1 MYKILLFS
9 LLLQVNFCF
18 AQTNFSSLPVWSK
31 GSISP
36 NQQDWLI
43 VNNGVKAEIYRSS
56 DYQEII
62 LDNGLLKR
70 SFRLQPNIACTDFTN
85 LSSGEQLLRA
95 ISPEAKLTIS
105 GKDYKV
111 GGLYGQSEKAYL
123 KNEWVNKLT
132 ANSLDFKFKAYAV
145 TPIKSYLNWKV
156 TNRWALNKQ
165 LPSGKMLT
173 FIFECSQ
180 PAVKGVTVKVNYEL
194 YDGIPLL
201 CKWLSVENNGSRKIT
216 LDRVVNEVL
225 ATVEEES
232 SVVGTAARMKKPH
245 GLHIESN
252 YSFNNATNAHLSDQS
267 THWKADTSYSSQVNY
282 SLNTPCLLEV
292 YPSIGPGV
300 ELQPG
305 QVFSSIRTNELLFDS
320 YDKERN
326 GLAQRT
332 MYRTVAP
339 WVTENPIFMHLIS
352 IDPATVKNAVDQCA
366 ETGYEGIIL
375 SFGSGL
381 DMENLSDPNISKI
394 KELVDYAH
402 RKNILLGCYSLFSSR
417 KINDTEDVIDPKT
430 GLPDVHAMYGSAPC
444 LASKW
449 GIAYIEKLKLFLL
462 LTGMDIFENDGPY
475 AGDLCASTK
484 HPGHKGVGD
493 SQWAQMELQKELYH
507 WCSANGIY
515 VNAPDWYIFDGAN
528 KMPLGYRES
537 NFSLS
542 REQQVILNRQN
553 IYDTTWEKMPSM
565 GWGFVPLTEY
575 QGGGKAATIEP
586 LSDHLDIYEQLMMQ
600 YYGAGVQACYRGP
613 RLYDTEAT
621 KKKVIQ
627 VISWYKKYRTIL
639 NSPVIHLRRP
649 DGREW
654 DGILHVNP
662 AGKEKGLVMLYN
674 PLSEVITRQ
683 VKLPLYYTGLVN
695 KANIREK
702 EYQPKSFKLDKSGN
716 AFYTV
721 SIPAN
726 SYTWLVIE

>member
-1 MYKILLFS
+1 MNKILLFY
-9 LLLQVNFCF
+9 LLFQVDFCF
-18 AQTNFSSLPVWSK
+18 AQTYFSSLPVWTQKTTSLT
-31 GSISP
+31 
-36 NQQDWLI
+36 DWLV
-43 VNNGVKAEIYRSS
+43 VNAGIKAEVYRSE
-56 DYQEII
+56 DYKEII
-62 LDNGLLKR
+62 LDNGLLR
-70 SFRLQPNIACTDFTN
+70 RTFRLQPNIACIDFTN

-105 GKDYKV
+105 GKNYKV
-111 GGLYGQSEKAYL
+111 GGLYGQAEKAYL
-123 KNEWVNKLT
+123 KSEWIDLLT
-132 ANSLDFKFKAYAV
+132 ANSLDFKFKAYSV
-145 TPIKSYLNWKV
+145 TAIKPYVPWKM
-156 TNRWALNKQ
+156 TNRWALNKRM
-165 LPSGKMLT
+165 PSGKTLT

-180 PAVKGVTVKVNYEL
+180 PVMKGVVVKVNYEL

-201 CKWLSVENNGSRKIT
+201 CKSLTVENNGLKKIT
-216 LDRVVNEVL
+216 LDRVVNEVV
-225 ATVEEES
+225 AIVEEES
-232 SVVGTAARMKKPH
+232 SVVGTAVSMKKPH

-267 THWKADTSYSSQVNY
+267 THWKTDTSYSSQVNY

-292 YPSIGPGV
+292 YPPIGPGV

-305 QVFSSIRTNELLFDS
+305 QVFNSIRTNELLLDS

-326 GLAQRT
+326 GLAQRS
-332 MYRTVAP
+332 MYKTVAP

-352 IDPATVKNAVDQCA
+352 IDPTTVKNAVDQCA

-381 DMENLSDPNISKI
+381 DMENISDQNISKI

-402 RKNILLGCYSLFSSR
+402 SKQILLGCYSLFSSR
-417 KINDTEDVIDPKT
+417 KINDAEDVIDPKT
-430 GLPDVHAMYGSAPC
+430 GLPNAHAMYGSAPC

-449 GIAYIEKLKLFLL
+449 GIAYIEKLKLFLQK
-462 LTGMDIFENDGPY
+462 TNMDIFEHDGPY

-507 WCSANGIY
+507 WCSSNGIY

-542 REQQVILNRQN
+542 REQQVVLNRQN
-553 IYDTTWEKMPSM
+553 IYDATWEKMPAM

-575 QGGGKAATIEP
+575 QGGGTAATIEP
-586 LSDHLDIYEQLMMQ
+586 LSAHLKVYEQLMMQ
-600 YYGAGVQACYRGP
+600 YYGAGIQACYRGP
-613 RLYDTEAT
+613 RLYDTEET

-627 VISWYKKYRTIL
+627 VISWYKKYRRIL
-639 NSPVIHLRRP
+639 NSPIIHLRRP
-649 DGREW
+649 DGRDW
-654 DGILHVNP
+654 DGILHVDP
-662 AGKEKGLVMLYN
+662 TGKEKGLVMLYN
-674 PLSEVITRQ
+674 PLREAITRAI
-683 VKLPLYYTGLVN
+683 KLPLYYTGLEK
-695 KANIREK
+695 KASVREMNLP
-702 EYQPKSFKLDKSGN
+702 PKSYKVDKDGN
-716 AFYTV
+716 VLIEV

-726 SYTWLVIE
+726 GHTWLVIE